1 MLPWRLVLA
10 HTHRNRTNENTPRHL
25 PKRDTPLPS
34 PCPSTLVPSLLLFLS
49 SHFYSFTLPP
59 THFSLQPSLCVP
71 CIFYMTLLHFDPPLC
86 LFCASCF
93 LFLILCFLS
102 FSALSDSVRG
112 VFVLWCG
119 GHECEGVTVLR
130 PETFRMRS
138 IGNDTEGDPGLV
150 TLETN
155 FIKMNLSRGAILT
168 AA

>member
-1 MLPWRLVLA
+1 MRIHPAICPRETLPCPLLV
-10 HTHRNRTNENTPRHL
+10 
-25 PKRDTPLPS
+25 PLP
-34 PCPSTLVPSLLLFLS
+34 LSLLS
-49 SHFYSFTLPP
+49 FYSFHLIFIPSRSHLLLSAYNPPSVFLVFSIWHYYTLILLFVSSALLVSSFF
-59 THFSLQPSLCVP
+59 FS
-71 CIFYMTLLHFDPPLC
+71 
-86 LFCASCF
+86 ASC
-93 LFLILCFLS
+93 LS
-102 FSALSDSVRG
+102 LPRSESVRG